1 MGLFDALRAGISE
14 LFAHKM
20 RSFLT
25 MLGIIFGVAAVIAM
39 VSISEGA
46 RYEALEQIRLMG
58 VNVIHIRRRS
68 LSGDAL
74 MNARKKSPHGLTYSD
89 AEAIREVCSF
99 AKRVVPVCR
108 VFGEV
113 EVPGEPIQSRVYGVV
128 PGFQEVNRFRV
139 GMGRFVDDVDVQ
151 RRARVCVL
159 GHELRR
165 RLFRFQDPIGRYV
178 KISDNNFRVIGVMEE
193 RVIPTGKAI
202 VSLRDMN
209 QDVYL
214 PITVALEDFQLYSEQ
229 PIPLN
234 SASVFSLFRQMMNRP
249 PLRDRSIS
257 EVGIEV
263 ANAEQTVAASE
274 AVKRVLDRRHQG
286 VSDFEVV
293 IPAELIKQSQQ
304 AQQIFNVV
312 MGAIAGISLLVGG
325 IGIMN
330 IMLATVTQRTR
341 EIGIR
346 RAIGAKRSDVLLQF
360 LLEAVLVTLVGGALG
375 VAAGIQGA
383 KVVSTYAQWKTIVSG
398 QAVQIAFLVSVVTGI
413 VFGLYPALQAARTD
427 PITALRYE

>member
-1 MGLFDALRAGISE
+1 MGLFDALRAGVIE
-14 LFAHKM
+14 LLAHKM

-58 VNVIHIRRRS
+58 VDVIHIQRRS

-74 MNARKKSPHGLTYSD
+74 IEARKKSPQGLSYSD

-99 AKRVVPVCR
+99 ARRVVPVCR
-108 VFGEV
+108 VFGDV
-113 EVPGEPIQSRVYGVV
+113 EVPGEPIHSKIYGVV
-128 PGFQEVNRFRV
+128 PGFQEVNRFHIAL
-139 GMGRFVDDVDVQ
+139 GRFVDEVDVA

-159 GHELRR
+159 GDELKQ
-165 RLFRFQDPIGRYV
+165 RLFRFKDPIGQYV
-178 KISDNNFRVIGVMEE
+178 RVADSNYRVIGVMEE
-193 RVIPTGKAI
+193 RKIPSGKAI

-209 QDVYL
+209 QDVYI
-214 PITVALEDFQLYSEQ
+214 PITVALEDFQIYSEQ
-229 PIPLN
+229 AIPIN
-234 SASVFSLFRQMMNRP
+234 NASVFSMLRQMMNRP
-249 PLRDRSIS
+249 PLRDRSIT
-257 EVGIEV
+257 EVAIEV
-263 ANAEQTVAASE
+263 ENEDQTVPASE
-274 AVKRVLDRRHQG
+274 AVRRVVERRHAEI
-286 VSDFEVV
+286 SDFDVV

-304 AQQIFNVV
+304 SQRIFNVV

-346 RAIGAKRSDVLLQF
+346 RAIGAKRSDVMLQF
-360 LLEAVLVTLVGGALG
+360 LIEAVLVTLIGGALG
-375 VAAGIQGA
+375 VAAGVQGA
-383 KVVSTYAQWKTIVSG
+383 QAVSAYAKWKTIVSI
-398 QAVQIAFLVSVVTGI
+398 QAVELAFVVSVATGI
-413 VFGLYPALQAARTD
+413 LFGLYPALQAARTD

>member
-1 MGLFDALRAGISE
+1 MGLFDALRAGITE
-14 LFAHKM
+14 LLAHKM

-46 RYEALEQIRLMG
+46 RYEALQQIRLMG
-58 VNVIHIRRRS
+58 VNVIHIRRRA
-68 LSGDAL
+68 LNGDAL
-74 MNARKKSPHGLTYSD
+74 IVARKKSPQGLSYSD
-89 AEAIREVCSF
+89 AEAIQEVCSF

-108 VFGEV
+108 VFGDV
-113 EVPGEPIQSRVYGVV
+113 QVPGEPIHSSIYGVV
-128 PGFQEVNRFRV
+128 PGFQEVNRFHV

-159 GHELRR
+159 GSELRD
-165 RLFRFQDPIGRYV
+165 RLFRFRDPIGQYV
-178 KISDNNFRVIGVMEE
+178 KISDSNFRVIGIMEE
-193 RVIPTGKAI
+193 RVIPSGKAI

-209 QDVYL
+209 QDAYI
-214 PITVALEDFQLYSEQ
+214 PITVALEDFQLYNEQ

-234 SASVFSLFRQMMNRP
+234 QSSIFSLFRQMMVRP
-249 PLRDRSIS
+249 PLRERSIS
-257 EVGIEV
+257 EVAVEV
-263 ANAEQTVAASE
+263 ADAEQPVPASE
-274 AVKRVLDRRHQG
+274 AVKRVLQRRHAD
-286 VSDFEVV
+286 VADFEVV

-304 AQQIFNVV
+304 SQQIFNIV

-360 LLEAVLVTLVGGALG
+360 LLEAVLVTLIGGALG
-375 VAAGIQGA
+375 VGAGIEGA
-383 KVVSTYAQWKTIVSG
+383 KAVSTYAQWKTIVSV
-398 QAVQIAFLVSVVTGI
+398 QAVQIAFVVSVATGI

>member
-1 MGLFDALRAGISE
+1 MGLFDALRAGIME
-14 LFAHKM
+14 LVAHKM

-58 VNVIHIRRRS
+58 VDVIHIRRRS

-74 MNARKKSPHGLTYSD
+74 MEARKKSPQGLSYADS
-89 AEAIREVCSF
+89 EAIREVCSF
-99 AKRVVPVCR
+99 ARLVVPVCR
-108 VFGEV
+108 VFGEI
-113 EVPGEPIQSRVYGVV
+113 EVPGAPVHASLYGVV
-128 PGFQEVNRFRV
+128 PGYQEVNRFRV
-139 GMGRFVDDVDVQ
+139 AAGRFVDDVDVA

-159 GHELRR
+159 GDDLKN
-165 RLFRFQDPIGRYV
+165 RLFRFQDPIGQYV
-178 KISDNNFRVIGVMEE
+178 RLANTNFRVIGVMEE
-193 RVIPTGKAI
+193 RVIPSGKAI

-209 QDVYL
+209 QDIYL

-229 PIPLN
+229 AIPLN
-234 SASVFSLFRQMMNRP
+234 NASIFTLFRQMMNRP
-249 PLRDRSIS
+249 PLRDRSIT
-257 EVGIEV
+257 EVAIEV
-263 ANAEQTVAASE
+263 ASADQTVAAAE
-274 AVKRVLDRRHQG
+274 AVKRVIERRHAG
-286 VSDFEVV
+286 LADFEVV

-304 AQQIFNVV
+304 AQVIFNIV

-346 RAIGAKRSDVLLQF
+346 RAIGAKRADVLLQF
-360 LLEAVLVTLVGGALG
+360 LIEAVLVTLIGGALG
-375 VAAGIQGA
+375 VVAGIEGA
-383 KVVSTYAQWKTIVSG
+383 KAVSAYAQWKTIVSV
-398 QAVQIAFLVSVVTGI
+398 QAVQLAFLVSVATGI
-413 VFGLYPALQAARTD
+413 IFGLYPALQAARTD